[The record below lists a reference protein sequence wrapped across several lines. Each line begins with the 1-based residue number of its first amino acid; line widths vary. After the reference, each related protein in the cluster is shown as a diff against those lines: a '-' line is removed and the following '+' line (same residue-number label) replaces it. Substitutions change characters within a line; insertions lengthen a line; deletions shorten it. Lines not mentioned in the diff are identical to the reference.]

1 MTTLATIGYGD
12 LYPVNKPER
21 IFVIFFMLGGVAFFS
36 QVMVQFINIVKN
48 FNEKVN
54 NGEKDVELHNWLALL
69 TKFTDDVKPL
79 PYKLTNSIDTHFAHY
94 WKNDRLGKIESN
106 DIYLNTLP

>member
-1 MTTLATIGYGD
+1 
-12 LYPVNKPER
+12 
-21 IFVIFFMLGGVAFFS
+21 MLGGVAFFS

-94 WKNDRLGKIESN
+94 WKND
-106 DIYLNTLP
+106 